1 MTYFVSYFFYNI
13 LGDFMKIYID
23 LVLLLNF
30 GFDLILLFGIAILLR
45 RSTTLKRLI
54 ISSLVGSLTIF
65 AMFIEVSSISL
76 FLIKVLISIFM
87 VLIAFGYKDI
97 KYFGNNLFYLYTSS
111 IILGGFL
118 YFLNLQFSY
127 KNEGLIFY
135 FDGLSINV
143 IALIVLSPIIIYA
156 YIKQGLLLKNT
167 YSNYYNVDI
176 YLKNG
181 RVIET
186 TAFLD
191 TGNKLEDPYKRRPII
206 LINKELIKID
216 YEKEK
221 MVLVPYDAINH
232 HGLLKCL
239 IPDKIF
245 IQGVGF
251 RSNFLIGL
259 SNEKILID
267 GVDCIIHSKLIERTV
282 L

>member
-1 MTYFVSYFFYNI
+1 
-13 LGDFMKIYID
+13 MKIYVD

-30 GFDLILLFGIAILLR
+30 GFDLILLFGVAIILR
-45 RSTTLKRLI
+45 RQTSLKRLLLGA
-54 ISSLVGSLTIF
+54 LVGSITILS
-65 AMFIEVSSISL
+65 MFIEMSSITL
-76 FLIKVLISIFM
+76 FLIKVIISILM
-87 VLIAFGYKDI
+87 VLIVFGYRDI

-135 FDGLSINV
+135 FDGLSVNV
-143 IALIVLSPIIIYA
+143 IVLIILSPIIIYA
-156 YIKQGLLLKNT
+156 YVKQGLLLKNQ

-176 YLKNG
+176 YLGNG
-181 RVIET
+181 QVVEA
-186 TAFLD
+186 TAFMD
-191 TGNKLEDPYKRRPII
+191 TGNKLEDPYKKRPII
-206 LINKELIKID
+206 LLNKELVDID
-216 YEKEK
+216 YNKQK
-221 MVLVPYDAINH
+221 IVLVPYDAINH

-245 IQGVGF
+245 IQGIGF

-267 GVDCIIHSKLIERTV
+267 GVDCILHSKIIERKV

>member
-1 MTYFVSYFFYNI
+1 
-13 LGDFMKIYID
+13 
-23 LVLLLNF
+23 
-30 GFDLILLFGIAILLR
+30 
-45 RSTTLKRLI
+45 
-54 ISSLVGSLTIF
+54 
-65 AMFIEVSSISL
+65 MFIEVSSISL

-156 YIKQGLLLKNT
+156 YVKQGLLLKNT

-191 TGNKLEDPYKRRPII
+191 TGNKLEDPYKKRPII
-206 LINKELIKID
+206 LINKDLIKID

>member
-30 GFDLILLFGIAILLR
+30 GFDLILLFGVAILLR

-156 YIKQGLLLKNT
+156 YVKQGLLLKNT

-206 LINKELIKID
+206 LINKDLIKID
-216 YEKEK
+216 YEKER